1 MILTVTLNA
10 AIDKTH
16 VIPGFGVGAVNR
28 PSQVLALAGGKGIN
42 VARVLRALGEPV
54 LATGFVAG
62 HTGSHVLALMDAEGI
77 PHDFQRLPA
86 GETRTC
92 LAVVH
97 PEGPPHTEINEPGP
111 QVASAAFEAFVARY
125 EALLPRAS
133 WVALSGSLPPGLDAE
148 AYLRLI
154 ALARRAGK
162 PVSLDTSG
170 PELPGALVGAPDV
183 AKPNQGEAELVLGSP
198 VTLDNAAA
206 ALAQLRALGPRVV
219 ALTLGGAGAAIAAD
233 GEAWWIAAP
242 DVRVINP
249 IGSGDSF
256 LAAMIALTNRGATL
270 AEAARWGVAAGSANA
285 AVPGAAA
292 CTREDIEALLPRTLV
307 VPLSEA
313 PTLIG
318 R

>member
-16 VIPGFGVGAVNR
+16 VIPGFGIGCVNR

-42 VARVLRALGEPV
+42 VARVLHALGEPV

-62 HTGSHVLALMDAEGI
+62 HTGAHVLGLMDAEGI
-77 PHDFQRLPA
+77 PHDFHRLPA
-86 GETRTC
+86 GESRTC

-97 PEGPPHTEINEPGP
+97 PEGPPHTEINERGP
-111 QVASAAFEAFVARY
+111 HVEQADFDAFVERY

-133 WVALSGSLPPGLDAE
+133 WVALSGSLPPGLDAA

-154 ALARRAGK
+154 ALARQAGK
-162 PVSLDTSG
+162 RVSLDTSG

-183 AKPNQGEAELVLGSP
+183 AKPNQGEAELALGCP
-198 VTLDNAAA
+198 VTLDNVQA
-206 ALAQLRALGPRVV
+206 ALTRLRAIGPRVV
-219 ALTLGGAGAAIAAD
+219 ALTLGGAGAAVSGGD
-233 GEAWWIAAP
+233 EAWWVAAP
-242 DVRVINP
+242 DVRIVNP

-256 LAAMIALTNRGATL
+256 LAAMLAMINRGATL
-270 AEAARWGVAAGSANA
+270 AEAARWGVAAGTANV

-292 CTREDIEALLPRTLV
+292 CTREAIAALVPLTRV
-307 VPLSEA
+307 VPLGDA
-313 PTLIG
+313 ATLVG

>member
-16 VIPGFGVGAVNR
+16 VIPGFAPGAVNR
-28 PSQVLALAGGKGIN
+28 PSQVLALPGGKGIN
-42 VARVLRALGEPV
+42 VARVLRALDEPV

-62 HTGSHVLALMDAEGI
+62 HTGAHALALMDAEGI
-77 PHDFQRLPA
+77 PHDFHRLPA

-97 PEGPPHTEINEPGP
+97 PEGPPHTEINECGP
-111 QVASAAFEAFVARY
+111 RVAPEDFEAFVARY
-125 EALLPRAS
+125 EALLPRAA
-133 WVALSGSLPPGLDAE
+133 WVALSGSLPPGLDAA

-154 ALARRAGK
+154 ALARAAGK

-170 PELPGALVGAPDV
+170 PELPGALAGAPDV
-183 AKPNQGEAELVLGSP
+183 AKPNQGEAELVLGAP
-198 VTLDNAAA
+198 VTLENVPE
-206 ALAQLRALGPRVV
+206 ALARLRAAGPRTV
-219 ALTLGGAGAAIAAD
+219 ALTLGAAGAAVMNAD
-233 GEAWWIAAP
+233 EAWWIAAP
-242 DVRVINP
+242 DVRTVNP

-256 LAAMIALTNRGATL
+256 LAALIAQTNRGASL
-270 AEAARWGVAAGSANA
+270 AEAARWAVAAGSANA

-292 CTREDIEALLPRTLV
+292 CTRDEIAAL
-307 VPLSEA
+307 VPLTRA
-313 PTLIG
+313 VPLADAALAVG